1 MSNNVEKILLVESDP
16 DISDL
21 IARQALQPAGY
32 AVEVVNDAG
41 HAIQRAVSQAPDLII
56 ADINLSDL
64 SGKDLIVALSS
75 QGIETPLIVIAS
87 EGEEEAIIQAFRLG
101 ATDYL
106 LWPAREAEVVAAV
119 ERALKQVRESRA
131 RQRLDRQLKEANQE
145 LQRRVRELTTLF
157 AVGKAVIS
165 ITDQR
170 LLFDKIV
177 EGMVHVAEADF
188 GWLLLREEK
197 SRNFLLTAYRNL
209 PPAWAR
215 KVGRPLDDGISSLV
229 GISGE
234 TLAIHG
240 EPLKRF
246 KVATLGQAAVVVPIK
261 VQQEVIGLLVV
272 VRKANKPFDRNTQT
286 LLEAVADYASIS
298 LVNARLFRALQ
309 ETAEAAQVGERRKRE
324 QLTHLRNELQSRI
337 QATLYPLELLLGGK
351 MGMVTSEQLQA
362 LESMRTTLQSMLQLI
377 ASESPSQPAS
387 ELK

>member
-1 MSNNVEKILLVESDP
+1 MSANVEKILLVESDP

-32 AVEVVNDAG
+32 RVEVVGDASS
-41 HAIQRAVSQAPDLII
+41 AIQQAVQMAPDLII
-56 ADINLSDL
+56 ADINLPDL

-75 QGIETPLIVIAS
+75 QGVETPLIIIAG

-131 RQRLDRQLKEANQE
+131 RQRLDRQLKEANLE

-165 ITDQR
+165 ITDQQ

-188 GWLLLREEK
+188 GWLLLRDEK
-197 SRNFLLTAYRNL
+197 TKTFLLTAYRNL

-240 EPLKRF
+240 DPLKRF
-246 KVATLGQAAVVVPIK
+246 KVATLGQAAVVVPLK

-286 LLEAVADYASIS
+286 LLEAVADYASVS
-298 LVNARLFRALQ
+298 MVNARLFRALE
-309 ETAEAAQVGERRKRE
+309 ETAEVAQAGERRKRE
-324 QLTHLRNELQSRI
+324 QLTRLRNDLQSRI
-337 QATLYPLELLLGGK
+337 QAVLYPLELLLSGK
-351 MGMVTSEQLQA
+351 MGMVTEEQLQA
-362 LESMRTTLQSMLQLI
+362 LESMRTTLQGMIQLI
-377 ASESPSQPAS
+377 ASESPPQPTS
-387 ELK
+387 GVK